1 MKNKIFG
8 YARVSSKE
16 QNEERQIVAFKY
28 YGIDERDI
36 YIDKQSGKNFDREQ
50 YNILKYILRE
60 NDILVIKSI
69 DRLGRN
75 YNMIIDEW
83 KDITKNIKADIV
95 VIDMPLLDTTKN
107 KDLLGTFISDLILQ
121 ILSYVA
127 EQERTFI
134 KQRQK
139 EGISTTMNKGIKFG
153 RPTIEKPQ
161 NYDIVSFVENIC
173 MAASDFVKVNNMNIV
188 FDTDEEEKIISFDL
202 DNMERIILNLLSN
215 AIKYGSDNGK
225 IEVTINCTK
234 DVRISVKD
242 NGIGIPKDKQNRV
255 FERFGQ
261 VKNKMHTEWEGSG
274 IGLFLVKSLVE
285 LNGGEIILNSELGKG
300 SEFIIVLPDK
310 IENNEIT
317 KLTEFKNKLDTMN
330 IEFSDIYI

>member
-50 YNILKYILRE
+50 YNILKHILRE

-121 ILSYVA
+121 ILTYVA

-139 EGISTTMNKGIKFG
+139 EGISTAMNKGIKFG

-161 NYDIVSFVENIC
+161 NYDIVVS
-173 MAASDFVKVNNMNIV
+173 KW
-188 FDTDEEEKIISFDL
+188 
-202 DNMERIILNLLSN
+202 
-215 AIKYGSDNGK
+215 
-225 IEVTINCTK
+225 
-234 DVRISVKD
+234 
-242 NGIGIPKDKQNRV
+242 
-255 FERFGQ
+255 
-261 VKNKMHTEWEGSG
+261 KNKEIRTKEAIEQL
-274 IGLFLVKSLVE
+274 GLKPSTFYNMV
-285 LNGGEIILNSELGKG
+285 
-300 SEFIIVLPDK
+300 
-310 IENNEIT
+310 
-317 KLTEFKNKLDTMN
+317 NK
-330 IEFSDIYI
+330 Y

>member
-139 EGISTTMNKGIKFG
+139 EGISTAMNKGIKFG

-161 NYDIVSFVENIC
+161 NYDIVVS
-173 MAASDFVKVNNMNIV
+173 KW
-188 FDTDEEEKIISFDL
+188 
-202 DNMERIILNLLSN
+202 
-215 AIKYGSDNGK
+215 
-225 IEVTINCTK
+225 
-234 DVRISVKD
+234 
-242 NGIGIPKDKQNRV
+242 
-255 FERFGQ
+255 
-261 VKNKMHTEWEGSG
+261 KNKEIRTKEAIEQL
-274 IGLFLVKSLVE
+274 GLKPSTFYNMV
-285 LNGGEIILNSELGKG
+285 
-300 SEFIIVLPDK
+300 
-310 IENNEIT
+310 
-317 KLTEFKNKLDTMN
+317 NK
-330 IEFSDIYI
+330 Y

>member
-16 QNEERQIVAFKY
+16 QNEERQIVAFKN

-36 YIDKQSGKNFDREQ
+36 YIYKQSGKDFDREQ
-50 YNILKYILRE
+50 YKILKHILME

-139 EGISTTMNKGIKFG
+139 EGISTAMNKGIKFG

-161 NYDIVSFVENIC
+161 NYDIVVS
-173 MAASDFVKVNNMNIV
+173 KW
-188 FDTDEEEKIISFDL
+188 
-202 DNMERIILNLLSN
+202 
-215 AIKYGSDNGK
+215 
-225 IEVTINCTK
+225 
-234 DVRISVKD
+234 
-242 NGIGIPKDKQNRV
+242 
-255 FERFGQ
+255 
-261 VKNKMHTEWEGSG
+261 KNKEIRTKEAIEQL
-274 IGLFLVKSLVE
+274 GLKPSTFYNMVK
-285 LNGGEIILNSELGKG
+285 K
-300 SEFIIVLPDK
+300 
-310 IENNEIT
+310 
-317 KLTEFKNKLDTMN
+317 
-330 IEFSDIYI
+330 

>member
-16 QNEERQIVAFKY
+16 QNEERQIVAFKD

-36 YIDKQSGKNFDREQ
+36 YIDKQSGKDFNREQ
-50 YNILKYILRE
+50 YNILKHILRE
-60 NDILVIKSI
+60 NDVLVIKSI

-95 VIDMPLLDTTKN
+95 VLDMPLLDTTKN

-139 EGISTTMNKGIKFG
+139 EGIAAAKNNNVKFG
-153 RPTIEKPQ
+153 RPKIEKPQ
-161 NYDIVSFVENIC
+161 NFDIV
-173 MAASDFVKVNNMNIV
+173 VN
-188 FDTDEEEKIISFDL
+188 KW
-202 DNMERIILNLLSN
+202 
-215 AIKYGSDNGK
+215 
-225 IEVTINCTK
+225 
-234 DVRISVKD
+234 
-242 NGIGIPKDKQNRV
+242 
-255 FERFGQ
+255 
-261 VKNKMHTEWEGSG
+261 KNKEIKTKEAIEML
-274 IGLFLVKSLVE
+274 GLKPNTFYNLVKQ
-285 LNGGEIILNSELGKG
+285 
-300 SEFIIVLPDK
+300 
-310 IENNEIT
+310 
-317 KLTEFKNKLDTMN
+317 
-330 IEFSDIYI
+330 